1 MRILTKKECDEILK
15 RICANE
21 IIQMECSIFIDIE
34 AETKMI
40 ENRAEIASI
49 VGGAKGMNKVSATIR
64 QRAIKVLEDLEKKK
78 LKKGLVRMLIR
89 SQDRK
94 RLLNFAT
101 VTEIRLGD
109 SELEVEVV
117 SSGFPYNMGRYKT
130 QEKAKKV
137 LDMIQEW
144 YLIQKEK
151 KPCYVSTDK
160 KLKECCFQMPED
172 SEVE

>member
-1 MRILTKKECDEILK
+1 
-15 RICANE
+15 
-21 IIQMECSIFIDIE
+21 
-34 AETKMI
+34 
-40 ENRAEIASI
+40 
-49 VGGAKGMNKVSATIR
+49 
-64 QRAIKVLEDLEKKK
+64 
-78 LKKGLVRMLIR
+78 MLII

-117 SSGFPYNMGRYKT
+117 SGGFPYNMGQYKT